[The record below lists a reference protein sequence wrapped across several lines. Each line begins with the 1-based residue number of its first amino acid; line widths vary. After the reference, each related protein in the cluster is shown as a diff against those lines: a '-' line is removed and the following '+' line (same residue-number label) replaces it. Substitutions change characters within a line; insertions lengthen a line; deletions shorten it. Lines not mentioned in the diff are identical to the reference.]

1 MVIAPPL
8 EPALVHAIPSANP
21 DQKRVSR
28 TFAIAIAGS
37 IAAHVAVGLY
47 LYEMR
52 YGAIAPPPTAADKP
66 IKGEIIPDIKIKHVT
81 VVKPTAKPTMAIHH
95 SLSPITSTQPTL
107 SVAPTPTKVAV
118 AELQPPLLPSDFQS
132 QIAAPAGPP
141 KITSPDW
148 IAMPGP
154 KEFSRFYPQRASDAD
169 AGGQVTL
176 NCLVAATGLV
186 RDCQV
191 SAETPKGMGF
201 AGAAKQLAPYFRMKP
216 QTRDGAPVD
225 GASVTIP
232 IRFSLGD

>member
-21 DQKRVSR
+21 DHRRISR
-28 TFAIAIAGS
+28 TFAIAVAGS
-37 IAAHVAVGLY
+37 IAAHVVVGIY

-52 YGAIAPPPTAADKP
+52 YGAAAPPATVDAPT
-66 IKGEIIPDIKIKHVT
+66 IKGEVLPDIMIKQVP
-81 VVKPTAKPTMAIHH
+81 VVKPVAKPTMAIHH

-107 SVAPTPTKVAV
+107 PIAPTPTKIST
-118 AELQPPLLPSDFQS
+118 AELQPPLLPGDFQS
-132 QIAAPAGPP
+132 QDTTPQGPP

-148 IAMPGP
+148 ISMPGP

-169 AGGQVTL
+169 ASGQVTL

-201 AGAAKQLAPYFRMKP
+201 GGAAKQLAPYFRMKP

-232 IRFSLGD
+232 IRFSLG

>member
-21 DQKRVSR
+21 DHKRISR

-37 IAAHVAVGLY
+37 IAAHVIVGIY

-52 YGAIAPPPTAADKP
+52 YGAAAPPTTVDTPP
-66 IKGEIIPDIKIKHVT
+66 IKGEVLPDIKVKHVP
-81 VVKPTAKPTMAIHH
+81 VVKPIAKPTMAIH
-95 SLSPITSTQPTL
+95 QTL
-107 SVAPTPTKVAV
+107 SQVAPTQTTLPIAPTPTKVAI
-118 AELQPPLLPSDFQS
+118 AELQPPLLPGDFQA
-132 QIAAPAGPP
+132 QTTAPAGPP

-148 IAMPGP
+148 ISMPGP
-154 KEFSRFYPQRASDAD
+154 KEFSRFYPQRASDGD
-169 AGGQVTL
+169 ASGQVTL

-201 AGAAKQLAPYFRMKP
+201 GGAAKQLAPYFRMKP

-232 IRFSLGD
+232 IRFSLG